1 MLDST
6 TLFKQWV
13 DDALIQLGI
22 NTATSSPGYVLSIL
36 VVILAS
42 AAVSLAVVRMLL
54 NPTATKWVMRT
65 QNSWDDSLHAH
76 KVFRRLGHLVPA
88 IVISLMTYALLEPET
103 SMYNAL
109 LKLSQLYM
117 LVVGLSII
125 FAVLNTVEHL
135 YSQSRLAKKAP
146 ITGFVQIAKLLFSI
160 IALLLCI
167 SILIEKSPV
176 LLLSGLTA
184 IAAVL
189 LLIFR
194 DTILGFVAGIQIAAN
209 RMFNNGDWIQMPKFD
224 VDGELLEIGLTNVKV
239 RNWDNT
245 ISTLPTYALTNE
257 PVKNWR
263 GMSES
268 GGRRIK
274 RAINIDIHTVKLCDA
289 DMLQRFAKVR
299 HISSYIESKKQELAK
314 YHSDNQIDQQDL
326 LNSRQMTNIGTFRA
340 YLEAYLMKHP
350 MVNTSLTTMVR
361 QLPPNEFGIPLEI
374 YCFSSE
380 KRWVFYEKI
389 QADIFDHIMAMLPI
403 FGLRAYQRDTNQVSA
418 QGVSHQ

>member
-1 MLDST
+1 MLDSK
-6 TLFKQWV
+6 TLFKHWV
-13 DDALIQLGI
+13 DSTLAHLGI
-22 NTATSSPGYVLSIL
+22 EQMANSPAYLLSIL
-36 VVILAS
+36 LIILTLS
-42 AAVSLAVVRMLL
+42 ALSLLLIRLLL
-54 NPTATKWVMRT
+54 NPTATQWVMRT
-65 QNSWDDSLHAH
+65 QNAWDDSLHEH
-76 KVFRRLGHLVPA
+76 GVFRRLGHLVPA
-88 IVISLMTYALLEPET
+88 IVISLATYALLEPD
-103 SMYNAL
+103 SALYGAL

-117 LVVGLSII
+117 LVVGLSIV
-125 FAVLNTVEHL
+125 FAVLNTAEDL
-135 YSQSRLAKKAP
+135 YAASRLAKKAP

-160 IALLLCI
+160 ISLLLCI
-167 SILIEKSPV
+167 SILIDKSPV

-209 RMFNNGDWIQMPKFD
+209 RMFNNGDWIQMPKFN

-274 RAINIDIHTVKLCDA
+274 RAIHIDIHSVRLCDK
-289 DMLQRFAKVR
+289 DMLERFSKVR
-299 HISSYIESKKQELAK
+299 FISTYIESKKAELAK
-314 YHSDNQIDQQDL
+314 YNSDNSIDEQDL
-326 LNSRQMTNIGTFRA
+326 LNSRQMSNIGTFRA
-340 YLEAYLMKHP
+340 YLESYLKQHP
-350 MVNTSLTTMVR
+350 MVNKSLTTMVR
-361 QLPPNEFGIPLEI
+361 QLPPSELGIPIEI

-380 KRWVFYEKI
+380 KRWVEYEKI
-389 QADIFDHIMAMLPI
+389 QADIFDHIMAMLPV
-403 FGLRAYQRDTNQVSA
+403 FGLRAYQRDAISPSA
-418 QGVSHQ
+418 